1 MSSPVTTSPIF
12 GVGLTVL
19 VYALA
24 SALHRRWRWVHP
36 LLITCGALI
45 LLLRGARIPYA
56 DYRAGG
62 DVIAF
67 FLGPAT
73 IALGVPFYK
82 QSRRIG
88 RHVLPIVVSVTAGS
102 AAGIA
107 SAWALVKLSG
117 GSDNVVR
124 SMLPKSVTTPISIEL
139 SRQLGGTPELSAVFT
154 VLAGLIGSVVGPMTL
169 RAVGVRR
176 DIPIGLAMGTSAHG
190 IGTAR
195 VIQESELQGGSSG
208 FAMALAGIV
217 TALLSIPVQWWLRAH

>member
-1 MSSPVTTSPIF
+1 MNNPVISSPIF
-12 GVGLTVL
+12 GVGITVL
-19 VYALA
+19 IYSLAL
-24 SALHRRWRWVHP
+24 ALHRKWRWMHP
-36 LLITCGALI
+36 LLITCGVLI
-45 LLLRGARIPYA
+45 VLLRATHIPYA
-56 DYRAGG
+56 AYNHGG
-62 DVIAF
+62 EIISF

-88 RHVLPIVVSVTAGS
+88 RHVLPIVVSVTIG
-102 AAGIA
+102 AAVGIV
-107 SAWALVKLSG
+107 SAWTLVKLAG
-117 GSDNVVR
+117 GSNEVAR

-154 VLAGLIGSVVGPMTL
+154 VLAGLIGSVVGPMIL
-169 RAVGVRR
+169 RACGVRR

-195 VIQESELQGGSSG
+195 VVQESELQGGTAG

-217 TALLSIPVQWWLRAH
+217 TALLSIPVQWWLSSH